1 MLFRLTRQE
10 RKTLL
15 WLTVLFVLGLIGWW
29 VL

>member
-1 MLFRLTRQE
+1 MLFRLTSQE
-10 RKTLL
+10 RRTLL